1 MKELCPA
8 GRKTRVFGDGK
19 GVKYVMD
26 ISGEE
31 ISVTL
36 YAGRPVV
43 FTVNGWTPEEARRF
57 AELLFRTAPF
67 GYMED

>member
-1 MKELCPA
+1 MKGLCPV
-8 GRKTRVFGDGK
+8 GRKTRVFSDGK
-19 GVKYVMD
+19 GVKYIMD
-26 ISGEE
+26 IKEEE

-36 YAGRPVV
+36 YAGKPVV
-43 FTVNGWTPEEARRF
+43 FTVNGWTPEEAGRF